1 MKGIIAMEAG
11 KYIDRR
17 LHPVR
22 VAVGLLNH
30 ELELAG
36 GESTVNLDKE
46 VLRSIIETCTLFV
59 EDFDRTYGKLMEKSS
74 KHFINTAA
82 QTKVG

>member
-1 MKGIIAMEAG
+1 MDAA

-22 VAVGLLNH
+22 VAIGLLSH

-36 GESTVNLDKE
+36 SESMVTIDKDM
-46 VLRSIIETCTLFV
+46 LRSVVETTMLFV
-59 EDFDRTYGKLMEKSS
+59 EDFDRSIGKLREKSN
-74 KHFINTAA
+74 KHFVNTAA
-82 QTKVG
+82 ATKVG

>member
-1 MKGIIAMEAG
+1 MDAG

-22 VAVGLLNH
+22 VAIGLLNH

-36 GESTVNLDKE
+36 GESVVTIDKE
-46 VLRSIIETCTLFV
+46 VLRSVVETQLLFV
-59 EDFDRTYGKLMEKSS
+59 EDFDRSLGKLKEKNS
-74 KHFINTAA
+74 KHFMNTAA
-82 QTKVG
+82 STKVG

>member
-1 MKGIIAMEAG
+1 MDAA

-22 VAVGLLNH
+22 VAIGLMSH

-36 GESTVNLDKE
+36 GESVVTMDKE
-46 VLRSIIETCTLFV
+46 TLRSVIETTMLFV
-59 EDFDRTYGKLMEKSS
+59 EDFDRSIGKLKDKTS
-74 KHFINTAA
+74 KHFVNTAA
-82 QTKVG
+82 STKVG

>member
-1 MKGIIAMEAG
+1 MDAG

-22 VAVGLLNH
+22 VSIGLLNH
-30 ELELAG
+30 ELELAS
-36 GESTVNLDKE
+36 GESVVSVDKE
-46 VLRSIIETCTLFV
+46 VLRSVVETCSLFV
-59 EDFDRTYGKLMEKSS
+59 EDFDRSLGKLKEKSG

-82 QTKVG
+82 ATKVG

>member
-1 MKGIIAMEAG
+1 MDAG
-11 KYIDRR
+11 KQIDRR

-22 VAVGLLNH
+22 VAIGLLNH

-36 GESTVNLDKE
+36 GENLVTIDKE
-46 VLRSIIETCTLFV
+46 VLRSVVETTTLFV
-59 EDFDRTYGKLMEKSS
+59 EDFDRNFGRLKEKPG

-82 QTKVG
+82 STKVG